1 MCKTAP
7 NGTPCLYLQGTPMGV
22 KDSGWMH
29 AWHDGWRSSGTRQD
43 RDDQPEQD
51 TTESDSGS
59 PAREN

>member
-1 MCKTAP
+1 
-7 NGTPCLYLQGTPMGV
+7 MGV

-51 TTESDSGS
+51 TTESDSDS